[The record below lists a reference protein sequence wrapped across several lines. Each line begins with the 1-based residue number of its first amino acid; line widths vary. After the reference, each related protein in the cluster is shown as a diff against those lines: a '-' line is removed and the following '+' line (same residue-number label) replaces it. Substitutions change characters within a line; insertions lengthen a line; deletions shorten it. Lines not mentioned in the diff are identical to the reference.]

1 MEKNNDDEIVHPSK
15 FIQVGCWNNLNKNK
29 NNEEGCIKTVMKRIK
44 SHIEDE
50 GKKTDFIVLSGD
62 NYYPKKI
69 KKDGEK
75 KKIIIK
81 ENLANGFKLLPDTLP
96 IYMIMGNHDL
106 ETNKDKEELFVET
119 GEEEEEAK
127 EEVEKDCKIIDLEF
141 ESMKPNVEYNFFK
154 DIMLKNGTLL
164 LMIDTSIY
172 EEDSEKYLPCY
183 KKFFEKRVD
192 KNIVK
197 YDVSVLRNYQ
207 KHFINTSIENY
218 SVKIKNIIIIGHHP
232 IIYLRYKGGDD
243 NETLSSIQEKFSPVL
258 QNIYQTVN
266 NTKVNNTKVKYYYLC
281 SDLHLYQHGTIIIPT
296 INQKNKKTQMVINQY
311 VVGTGGAE
319 LDDPLLRPDSDKNK
333 KNLLNYQSDISD
345 MKYIVHEDIQAC
357 GFLVCDILD
366 KEGPTFTPILFDKKG
381 NKVNGGGS
389 RKRRRMT
396 KHKKLTKH
404 KKRHYTK
411 KI

>member
-1 MEKNNDDEIVHPSK
+1 MEIPSK

-29 NNEEGCIKTVMKRIK
+29 NKEEGCIKTVMKLIK
-44 SHIEDE
+44 SHIKDDV
-50 GKKTDFIVLSGD
+50 KKTDFIVLSGD

-69 KKDGEK
+69 NKDGEK

-81 ENLANGFKLLPDTLP
+81 ENLENGFKLLPDTLP

-106 ETNKDKEELFVET
+106 ETNTEDKKELFVKN
-119 GEEEEEAK
+119 EEEAK

-141 ESMKPNVEYNFFK
+141 ESIKKKNVEYNFFK

-164 LMIDTSIY
+164 LMIDTCIY
-172 EEDSEKYLPCY
+172 EEDSNKFLPCY
-183 KKFFEKRVD
+183 KKFFEK
-192 KNIVK
+192 KNDNNNFVK
-197 YDVSVLRNYQ
+197 YDVSILRKYQ
-207 KHFINTSIENY
+207 ENLLITSIIKKY
-218 SVKIKNIIIIGHHP
+218 SDKVQLNNIIIIGHHP
-232 IIYLRYKGGDD
+232 IIYLRYKGGD
-243 NETLSSIQEKFSPVL
+243 NNKTLSYIQKNFSTVL
-258 QNIYQTVN
+258 QNIYKT
-266 NTKVNNTKVKYYYLC
+266 VNNTKVKYYYLC

-296 INQKNKKTQMVINQY
+296 INQKNKKTKMVIKQY
-311 VVGTGGAE
+311 IVGTGGAE

-333 KNLLNYQSDISD
+333 INLLNYQSYIND

-366 KEGPTFTPILFDKKG
+366 KKGPTFTPILFDKKG
-381 NKVNGGGS
+381 NKVNCGG

-396 KHKKLTKH
+396 KRKKLTKR

>member
-1 MEKNNDDEIVHPSK
+1 MELPSK
-15 FIQVGCWNNLNKNK
+15 FIQVGCWNNLNKNIYK
-29 NNEEGCIKTVMKRIK
+29 KNEEGCIKTVMKRINK
-44 SHIEDE
+44 YIEDE
-50 GKKTDFIVLSGD
+50 KKDEKTDFIVLSGD

-81 ENLANGFKLLPDTLP
+81 ENLENGFKLLPDKLP

-106 ETNKDKEELFVET
+106 ETNKNDNKELFVET
-119 GEEEEEAK
+119 GEEEAK

-141 ESMKPNVEYNFFK
+141 KSMKPNVEYNFFK

-183 KKFFEKRVD
+183 KKFFEKRGD
-192 KNIVK
+192 NNIVK

-218 SVKIKNIIIIGHHP
+218 SVKLKNIIIIGHHP
-232 IIYLRYKGGDD
+232 IIYLRYKGGDG
-243 NETLSSIQEKFSPVL
+243 NKTLSSIHEEFSPVL
-258 QNIYQTVN
+258 QNIYKT
-266 NTKVNNTKVKYYYLC
+266 VNNTKVKYYYLC

-296 INQKNKKTQMVINQY
+296 INQKNKKTKMVIKQY

-366 KEGPTFTPILFDKKG
+366 KGPTFTPILFDKEGKD
-381 NKVNGGGS
+381 VNGGS

-396 KHKKLTKH
+396 KHKKLTKN

-411 KI
+411 KIKYL

>member
-1 MEKNNDDEIVHPSK
+1 MEIPSK
-15 FIQVGCWNNLNKNK
+15 FIQVGCWNNLNKN
-29 NNEEGCIKTVMKRIK
+29 NEEGCIKTVMKLIK
-44 SHIEDE
+44 SHIEDDV
-50 GKKTDFIVLSGD
+50 KKTDFIVLSGD

-69 KKDGEK
+69 NKDGEK

-81 ENLANGFKLLPDTLP
+81 ENLENGFKLLPDKLP
-96 IYMIMGNHDL
+96 IYMIIGNHDL
-106 ETNKDKEELFVET
+106 ETNKDNEELFVKT
-119 GEEEEEAK
+119 GEEEEEEAK

-141 ESMKPNVEYNFFK
+141 ESMKKNVEYNFFK

-183 KKFFEKRVD
+183 KKFFEKRGV
-192 KNIVK
+192 NIDN
-197 YDVSVLRNYQ
+197 YDVSILDVSILRKYQ
-207 KHFINTSIENY
+207 ENLITSIIKKY
-218 SVKIKNIIIIGHHP
+218 SVQDNTLNNTLNNIIIIGHHP
-232 IIYLRYKGGDD
+232 IIYLRNKD
-243 NETLSSIQEKFSPVL
+243 NKIKTLSYIQKNFSPVL
-258 QNIYQTVN
+258 QNIYQT
-266 NTKVNNTKVKYYYLC
+266 VNNTKVKYYYLC
-281 SDLHLYQHGTIIIPT
+281 SDLHLYQHGTIT
-296 INQKNKKTQMVINQY
+296 INEKMVIEQY
-311 VVGTGGAE
+311 IVGTGGAE

-333 KNLLNYQSDISD
+333 KNLLNYERYISD

-366 KEGPTFTPILFDKKG
+366 EEVPPTFTPILFYKKV
-381 NKVNGGGS
+381 NKVNGG

-396 KHKKLTKH
+396 KRKKLTKR